1 MKNTIFFLCLLS
13 IAFSSCQKKVEIIE
27 KIKNLQPTQETGF
40 VKYTIKKGQQYCDM
54 NTMAKVEYEE
64 LKFKV
69 KFDSSAIY
77 TTISVE
83 NQWDIN
89 KLFGFSD
96 NNKYHH
102 EFSARFG
109 WNWSRNGLTLFAYT
123 YNNSVRESKSLG
135 TVAIGQEHNCSIKV
149 TADKYIFT
157 LNGKVETMPRTSTTT
172 KAVGYKLYPYFG
184 GDELAPHD
192 VSIWI
197 SEIK

>member
-1 MKNTIFFLCLLS
+1 MKNIIFYPCVLL
-13 IAFSSCQKKVEIIE
+13 FVLTSCQKEAIKEKLLSVKETPIE
-27 KIKNLQPTQETGF
+27 NSF

-54 NTMAKVEYEE
+54 NAMTQVEYEE

-77 TTISVE
+77 TSISSE

-96 NNKYHH
+96 NNGYHH

-109 WNWSRNGLTLFAYT
+109 WNWGRNGLTLYAYT
-123 YNNSVRESKSLG
+123 YNNAKRESKSLG
-135 TVAIGQEHNCSIKV
+135 TITIGEEQNCSIKV

-157 LNGKVETMPRTSTTT
+157 LNGKVETMPRTSTTA
-172 KAVGYKLYPYFG
+172 KAVGYKLFPYFG
-184 GDELAPHD
+184 GDEFAPHD

-197 SEIK
+197 KEIK